1 MTFIFAHRGASFHC
15 PENTMAAFLK
25 AKQLG
30 ADGIELDVQLSKDDV
45 PVVIHD
51 YTLHRTTNGYGNVNA
66 KTVIELKQLDAGSW
80 FSSEFHAE
88 TIPTLNEVL
97 RWAKR
102 TNLLINIELKSR
114 GKQSNLEKRVCE
126 LVLKH
131 KLDNRVFIS
140 SFWKSS
146 LKTVK
151 QICPKLSTA
160 LLVEQPTQE
169 TISLAKQLKVDAI
182 HPNYRFISKA
192 FVQELKQNQLQIR
205 PYTVNEKMKI
215 ASLCKLKVDGIITD
229 RPDFGVSLCK

>member
-1 MTFIFAHRGASFHC
+1 MTLFFAHRGASFHC

-80 FSSEFHAE
+80 FSSEFRNE
-88 TIPTLNEVL
+88 SIPTLNEVL
-97 RWAKR
+97 RWVKR
-102 TNLLINIELKSR
+102 TNLLINIEIKSR
-114 GKQSNLEKRVCE
+114 GLKSNLEKRVCE
-126 LVLKH
+126 LVMKH

-160 LLVEQPTQE
+160 LLVEHPTQE
-169 TISLAKQLKVDAI
+169 TISVAKQLKVDAI
-182 HPNYRFISKA
+182 HPNYRYITKA
-192 FVQELKQNQLQIR
+192 FVQDIKSHQLKIR
-205 PYTVNEKMKI
+205 PYTVNEKIKI
-215 ASLCKLKVDGIITD
+215 ATLCKWNVDGIITD
-229 RPDFGVSLCK
+229 RPDFGMSLCK